1 MASVAFQTQYRQEY
15 IAQFEQK
22 LSFFKGSAVNEA
34 VIKGNQAVFLV
45 AGTGGATAVT
55 RGQNGLIPGR
65 NDSLTQNTAT
75 LQEWHDKPKRT
86 SFNIFASQGD
96 GRRILQEGSVKVLNR
111 KIDDLV
117 IAQLSTGTQTTSS
130 AAGVPFSLA
139 LASKAYALLALGD
152 VDVEEEDNMF
162 CAITPAA
169 MQYAMQIKEFA
180 NAQYV
185 EIKPFVRGLVEG
197 PTMRLR
203 RWMGV
208 NWFMSNRL
216 QGRTTS
222 NESCLMW
229 HRDSIGWAINTGDMQ
244 VMADYNSEE
253 DYYWARAS
261 AFMGA
266 ALLQNSG
273 VVIMNHDGSAVA
285 SS

>member
-34 VIKGNQAVFLV
+34 VIKGNTATFLV

-65 NDSLTQNTAT
+65 NDSLTQNSAT

-86 SFNIFASQGD
+86 AFNIFASQGD

-111 KIDDLV
+111 KIDDLM
-117 IAQLSTGTQTTSS
+117 IAQLSTGTVTTSS
-130 AAGVPFSLA
+130 AAGVPFSLGLAAKA
-139 LASKAYALLALGD
+139 LGLLALSD

-162 CAITPAA
+162 CAISPAA

-185 EIKPFVRGLVEG
+185 EIKPFVSGAVEG

-203 RWMGV
+203 RWMGI

-222 NESCLMW
+222 NELCLMW
-229 HRDSIGWAINTGDMQ
+229 HRDSIGWAVNTGEMQ
-244 VMADYNSEE
+244 VMANYNEEADY
-253 DYYWARAS
+253 
-261 AFMGA
+261 
-266 ALLQNSG
+266 
-273 VVIMNHDGSAVA
+273 
-285 SS
+285 